1 MELQKLHYRP
11 KRLKRDAKAV
21 SKQLRKHIA
30 KVIRHSEMLTGC
42 KMIKFEIGKSYID
55 SIPRGRVINRVNHCN
70 WNKKGINGRW
80 SARKSQGYNSM
91 TVVAAVND
99 EALPHGVAKS
109 KTQEYAL
116 WLEKELI
123 GHYMFVAKDERLG
136 NQTLRSGRY
145 KTHCAAA
152 TGYVIYIA
160 MKLIP
165 HKEYANH
172 LAPQSLIVS
181 IPVPLPSTREEFI
194 VSIPVPLPSTR
205 EEFIVSIPVLLPST
219 TEQFIV
225 SIPVPLPSTTE
236 QFIVSIPKQ
245 LPSTTEQQAL
255 IVRIPR
261 QYSQI
266 NNTPTTTD
274 QISPITVTAIGK
286 VEPYTYNDAEFKEE
300 LLPRRSNNN
309 YLFL

>member
-1 MELQKLHYRP
+1 MELQKLCYRP
-11 KRLKRDAKAV
+11 KRLKCDAKAA
-21 SKQLRKHIA
+21 STQLRKHIS

-70 WNKKGINGRW
+70 WDKQGINRRW
-80 SARKSQGYNSM
+80 HARKNQGYNSM
-91 TVVAAVND
+91 TVLAAVND

-136 NQTLRSGRY
+136 NETLRSGRY

-181 IPVPLPSTREEFI
+181 IPVPLPSTSEQQALI
-194 VSIPVPLPSTR
+194 VR
-205 EEFIVSIPVLLPST
+205 
-219 TEQFIV
+219 
-225 SIPVPLPSTTE
+225 IPVPLPSTTE
-236 QFIVSIPKQ
+236 QQALIVRIPVPLPSTTEQ
-245 LPSTTEQQAL
+245 QALIVRIPVPLPSTTEQQAL

-286 VEPYTYNDAEFKEE
+286 VEPYNFIYNDAEFKEE

-309 YLFL
+309 YLFF